1 MKTKRYA
8 IEQKI
13 RILRDA
19 ERADKTIVDVCRE
32 KGITEQTFY
41 RWKKEFGM
49 VLLDQATRVILDH
62 GGQTHRFKAKIKPL
76 VIMMILVIAALA
88 TRMIAGILPQIRV
101 SHQVYAAILWIA
113 AILTWAIKILPGVL
127 QTGDDPQ

>member
-88 TRMIAGILPQIRV
+88 TRMIAGIL
-101 SHQVYAAILWIA
+101 
-113 AILTWAIKILPGVL
+113 TWAIKILLGVL